1 MITFALPQAGTVPHQ
16 GPIVSLV
23 RNSVD
28 AQTDKQLL
36 WYYKMLLGRHSQV
49 LPLGKLWGSTTRNQ
63 LEMEK
68 GWGLQLWI
76 VEDHVSACSQAQ
88 CSSRDPSLTA
98 EPSQQ
103 ATLIRELDL
112 IWFPCQW
119 TIPGIKH

>member
-88 CSSRDPSLTA
+88 CSSRDPSLTNCRA
-98 EPSQQ
+98 KPAGHSDQR
-103 ATLIRELDL
+103 ARFDL
-112 IWFPCQW
+112 VPLPMDH
-119 TIPGIKH
+119 TRH